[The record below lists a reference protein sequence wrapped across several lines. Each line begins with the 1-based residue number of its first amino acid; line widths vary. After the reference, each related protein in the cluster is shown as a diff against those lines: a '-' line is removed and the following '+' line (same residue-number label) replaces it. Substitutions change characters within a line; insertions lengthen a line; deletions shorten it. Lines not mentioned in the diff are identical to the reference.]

1 MTRFKRVKDTIKP
14 SNIIKALKD
23 HSNRTFRLAAEKV
36 QPSTHETKRRGADR
50 YSVHRVSIEIKKK
63 KERKKERKETENRL
77 LRNLEEEIIIF
88 VRVAIISR

>member
-36 QPSTHETKRRGADR
+36 QPWTHETKRRGADR
-50 YSVHRVSIEIKKK
+50 YSVHRVSIETKKGT
-63 KERKKERKETENRL
+63 ERKEMEKL
-77 LRNLEEEIIIF
+77 LRNGEDENKNRSSNELL
-88 VRVAIISR
+88 